1 MLSRLIKRGPSAA
14 RKPNLNE
21 SGHQPENDAH
31 KRAQS
36 LFSKKINH
44 DHENLNSFGT
54 DSSTLQY
61 KDVDIEGIAND
72 GFGYTV
78 TITGGVGVE
87 KVKKKTNRKR
97 VMKAFSGSEESLDQE
112 KSAVRVPQNSMSGA
126 LMQNAASRES
136 MRNTASRGSMAK
148 RRKQNEILDIDDK
161 YDTDIIARRSFEF
174 RESFHEEQERTWDPR
189 NPYRRKMTEEDV
201 EIDDRRPSSRTADW
215 VQPGGDIRRQESIS
229 PDLGKKDSKA
239 SFDQH
244 RYESPTTASIL
255 RHNSQDKNNKQ
266 RFTSRDLVVDRSAS
280 NASPHKM
287 FPQQSYPRLVQA
299 QRMSTPSPP
308 PNHFGGRVSPIVQPV
323 NSSQWW
329 ASRSPQSTLNR
340 ANSPPISAISGN
352 SSEPHV
358 APTEE
363 GTWSGPLEVVIASAW
378 DQGRT
383 NSFNS
388 SVGVM
393 DGSRMPSLKGK
404 EPESYQNT
412 EDGIVSMDGESF
424 NLPIEKP
431 PSWHGGPPWARNRAG
446 SAGRPRTSQV
456 PISWVGTDPRP
467 GTSFGSAPHRPGT
480 AS

>member
-21 SGHQPENDAH
+21 SGHQLENDAN
-31 KRAQS
+31 KRARS

-44 DHENLNSFGT
+44 DSENLNSFGT
-54 DSSTLQY
+54 DSSTLHY

-87 KVKKKTNRKR
+87 KAEKKKEKKRKR
-97 VMKAFSGSEESLDQE
+97 IMRVLSGSEESLDQE
-112 KSAVRVPQNSMSGA
+112 KSAVRPPRNSLSRETTR
-126 LMQNAASRES
+126 NVASRGS
-136 MRNTASRGSMAK
+136 MRHTASRGSTGK

-174 RESFHEEQERTWDPR
+174 RESYHEDRDRTWDPR
-189 NPYRRKMTEEDV
+189 NPYKKNVTEEIED
-201 EIDDRRPSSRTADW
+201 IRPSSRTANW
-215 VQPGGDIRRQESIS
+215 ANLGGDLGHKDFHSR
-229 PDLGKKDSKA
+229 DLGKKDSKA
-239 SFDQH
+239 SFEQH
-244 RYESPTTASIL
+244 RYESPTTAGLL
-255 RHNSQDKNNKQ
+255 RHNSQDKNSNR
-266 RFTSRDLVVDRSAS
+266 RFTSKDLAIDRHES

-287 FPQQSYPRLVQA
+287 FPQQSYPRIVQA
-299 QRMSTPSPP
+299 QRMNTPSPP
-308 PNHFGGRVSPIVQPV
+308 PNHFSGRVSPIVQPV

-340 ANSPPISAISGN
+340 TNSPPISAISGH
-352 SSEPHV
+352 SSELP
-358 APTEE
+358 APPAED
-363 GTWSGPLEVVIASAW
+363 GTWTGPLEVVIASAW

-388 SVGVM
+388 SVGAM

-404 EPESYQNT
+404 ETESYQNT
-412 EDGIVSMDGESF
+412 EDGAVSMDGESF
-424 NLPIEKP
+424 SLPIEKP
-431 PSWHGGPPWARNRAG
+431 PSWHGGPQWARNRAG

-456 PISWVGTDPRP
+456 PISWVGTNPRP
-467 GTSFGSAPHRPGT
+467 GTSFGLEPGRPGT
-480 AS
+480 AM